1 MTPASQ
7 RKRPRLLHV
16 VGARPNFMKAEPVLS
31 ALDRTGRFSQILVHT
46 GQHYDAQMS
55 AVFIEQLQLR
65 RPDYE
70 LGVGSGSHAAQTAD
84 LLRAL
89 EPVFLRERPTLVV
102 VYGDVNSTLAAAL
115 VAAKLAIAVAHVEA
129 GLRSGDRSMPEE
141 LNRILCD
148 HLADV
153 LFTTSRTA
161 SETLSREGIPGERIA
176 FVGNTMID
184 TVIASQALA
193 AGRSPSARDG
203 LPDRGYALVTLHRP
217 SNVDD
222 PSSLAALVDTLVA
235 VSGLVPAV
243 FPVHPRTLARL
254 RESEH
259 LKRLEAIPGMHL
271 CEPLGYLDFLALL
284 SAARVVVTDS
294 GGIQAEAAVLGVPC
308 LTLRTTTEWTETLQ
322 PGVNR
327 LVAPHDGPAI
337 LSALDETLRDS
348 ECTPVQPEYWD
359 GHAAERIALILSE
372 RYGAA

>member
-1 MTPASQ
+1 
-7 RKRPRLLHV
+7 
-16 VGARPNFMKAEPVLS
+16 MKAGPVLS

-55 AVFIEQLQLR
+55 AVFFEQLGLQ

-89 EPVFLRERPTLVV
+89 EPVFLRERPALAI

-115 VAAKLAIAVAHVEA
+115 VAAKLTIPVAHVEA

-148 HLADV
+148 HLADM

-161 SETLSREGIPGERIA
+161 GETLFRESIATEQIA

-184 TVIASQALA
+184 TVLTCQGLA
-193 AGRSPSARDG
+193 AERSPAVREG
-203 LPDRGYALVTLHRP
+203 LPDGGYALVTLHRP

-222 PSSLAALVDTLVA
+222 AGNLATLVDTLAA
-235 VSGLVPAV
+235 VSGLIPSL
-243 FPVHPRTLARL
+243 FPVHLRTLARL
-254 RESEH
+254 QEDRQ
-259 LKRLEAIPGMHL
+259 LARLEAIPGLRL

-284 SAARVVVTDS
+284 TKARVVVTDS

-327 LVAPHDGPAI
+327 LVPPDDQVAI
-337 LSALDETLRDS
+337 LTALTETLHAPVA
-348 ECTPVQPEYWD
+348 TPMRPEFWD
-359 GHAAERIALILSE
+359 GHAADRIAVVVGE
-372 RYGAA
+372 QYGT